1 MLTAFL
7 VEVHIWQTP
16 QVNKEAKAKK
26 VSFPRL
32 NKQLVQ
38 KGGEAGYK
46 YLKVFSLKMQHV
58 FIPRTKNMPW
68 GRKVLH
74 TSKWDMVKD
83 QFHNPAAI
91 FPWQA
96 GSRI

>member
-7 VEVHIWQTP
+7 VKVHIWQTP

-58 FIPRTKNMPW
+58 FIPRTKKKCPGEGKCFTPVNGIW
-68 GRKVLH
+68 
-74 TSKWDMVKD
+74 
-83 QFHNPAAI
+83 
-91 FPWQA
+91 
-96 GSRI
+96 